1 MDGKSKSAVVTLFR
15 PEHNLERK
23 FPSLRPLVLPHSF
36 VKEQATMSHI
46 GWCGRH
52 QLSNRMRSLWT
63 VIVKVLWRHF
73 SDPSP
78 IWKVGSQYSSLVLP
92 TFLCDRTSDDVPL
105 EAMLEALV
113 VLVEMLLC
121 LASMVV
127 NLVIAIS
134 IRYIRFHDTI
144 TLKVSL
150 LCHRHIQI
158 YCMWCYFWRTISGR
172 ASTWWETQRK
182 FYSATSPS
190 QICSAQFLFS
200 WSQRSLT
207 ATQSLLTIIG

>member
-36 VKEQATMSHI
+36 CDSASHNVPLVDAGDI
-46 GWCGRH
+46 NYPTEGDHC
-52 QLSNRMRSLWT
+52 LWMVT
-63 VIVKVLWRHF
+63 VKVLWRHF
-73 SDPSP
+73 SDPST

-92 TFLCDRTSDDVPL
+92 TFLCDRASDDVPL

-150 LCHRHIQI
+150 LCHRHKQI
-158 YCMWCYFWRTISGR
+158 YCMW
-172 ASTWWETQRK
+172 
-182 FYSATSPS
+182 
-190 QICSAQFLFS
+190 
-200 WSQRSLT
+200 
-207 ATQSLLTIIG
+207 

>member
-1 MDGKSKSAVVTLFR
+1 M
-15 PEHNLERK
+15 
-23 FPSLRPLVLPHSF
+23 
-36 VKEQATMSHI
+36 
-46 GWCGRH
+46 
-52 QLSNRMRSLWT
+52 WT
-63 VIVKVLWRHF
+63 VVEEVLWRHF
-73 SDPSP
+73 SDPST
-78 IWKVGSQYSSLVLP
+78 IWKVGSQYLSLVLP
-92 TFLCDRTSDDVPL
+92 TFLCDRASHNVPL

-158 YCMWCYFWRTISGR
+158 HILHVALFLVDHLRESFHMMRDPAKVLLGNLSISNLLC
-172 ASTWWETQRK
+172 AVFVQLI
-182 FYSATSPS
+182 SAILDGYAISINNYRVINSHTTPN
-190 QICSAQFLFS
+190 FLPGIS
-200 WSQRSLT
+200 V
-207 ATQSLLTIIG
+207 

>member
-1 MDGKSKSAVVTLFR
+1 MDGNSKSA
-15 PEHNLERK
+15 
-23 FPSLRPLVLPHSF
+23 
-36 VKEQATMSHI
+36 
-46 GWCGRH
+46 
-52 QLSNRMRSLWT
+52 
-63 VIVKVLWRHF
+63 
-73 SDPSP
+73 DPSP

-92 TFLCDRTSDDVPL
+92 TFLCDRASDNVPL

-150 LCHRHIQI
+150 LYHRHIH
-158 YCMWCYFWRTISGR
+158 YTD
-172 ASTWWETQRK
+172 K
-182 FYSATSPS
+182 LHVV
-190 QICSAQFLFS
+190 LFS
-200 WSQRSLT
+200 VDNLRESFHMMRDP
-207 ATQSLLTIIG
+207 AKVLLGNLSISNLLCAVFVQLISAILDGYAISINNYRVINSHTTPNFLPGLSV

>member
-15 PEHNLERK
+15 PEHNLEGK
-23 FPSLRPLVLPHSF
+23 FPSLRPLVLPHYF
-36 VKEQATMSHI
+36 VIEQATTSH
-46 GWCGRH
+46 WLM
-52 QLSNRMRSLWT
+52 QETLSNIRRSLWA
-63 VIVKVLWRHF
+63 VVVKVLWSHF
-73 SDPSP
+73 SDTST

-92 TFLCDRTSDDVPL
+92 TFLCDRASEDVPL

-158 YCMWCYFWRTISGR
+158 YCMWRYFWWAISGR
-172 ASTWWETQRK
+172 AS
-182 FYSATSPS
+182 
-190 QICSAQFLFS
+190 I
-200 WSQRSLT
+200 
-207 ATQSLLTIIG
+207 

>member
-1 MDGKSKSAVVTLFR
+1 M
-15 PEHNLERK
+15 
-23 FPSLRPLVLPHSF
+23 
-36 VKEQATMSHI
+36 
-46 GWCGRH
+46 
-52 QLSNRMRSLWT
+52 WT
-63 VIVKVLWRHF
+63 VVVKVLWRHF
-73 SDPSP
+73 SDPST

-92 TFLCDRTSDDVPL
+92 TFLCDRTSDNVPL

-150 LCHRHIQI
+150 LCHRHIH
-158 YCMWCYFWRTISGR
+158 YTDKLHVVLFLVDNLRESFHMMRDPAKVLLGNLSISNLLC
-172 ASTWWETQRK
+172 AVFVQLI
-182 FYSATSPS
+182 SAILDGYAISINNYRVINSHTTPN
-190 QICSAQFLFS
+190 FLPGLS
-200 WSQRSLT
+200 V
-207 ATQSLLTIIG
+207 